1 RLLPALPPDW
11 QTGQVRG
18 LRARG
23 GLTLDYTWAEGRLR
37 KAVLHATVPVKTL
50 LRHPGGEVPITLKA
64 GETKELSFDA
74 ARMD

>member
-1 RLLPALPPDW
+1 
-11 QTGQVRG
+11 
-18 LRARG
+18 
-23 GLTLDYTWAEGRLR
+23 
-37 KAVLHATVPVKTL
+37 VLHAAVPVKTL